1 MANPTLEVK
10 AIGKLQCSVY
20 VFANTGDELPMHV
33 HEEGA
38 SHITIVNRGSLK
50 AYSTNGW
57 EKVLNVGQIV
67 VFAPHDPHAFVA
79 LEDDCKITNIIY

>member
-1 MANPTLEVK
+1 MAAPIVEVK
-10 AIGKLQCSVY
+10 KVGILQMSIY
-20 VFANTGDELPMHV
+20 QFPKKDDELPMHV

-38 SHITIVNRGSLK
+38 SHITIVNKGRIR
-50 AYSTNGW
+50 AYSTAGW
-57 EKVLNVGQIV
+57 EKILETGKIV